1 MTINS
6 DEARRTIE
14 SLNAVGSPAERR
26 VRPLAPV
33 GWRYVPT
40 EVWGDQVLTQDA
52 KTADLARQYGREVEP
67 LYTLNHDEVAAV
79 NKLRATKEQARQ
91 RDLKACRCDHCE
103 YCRHCWPEDF
113 RPGGLWAGYG
123 A

>member
-1 MTINS
+1 MKDAQN
-6 DEARRTIE
+6 DP
-14 SLNAVGSPAERR
+14 AVLGPVQRQ

-33 GWRYVPT
+33 GWRYVPS
-40 EVWGDQVLTQDA
+40 EVWGDQVLTQDPKA
-52 KTADLARQYGREVEP
+52 ADLARQYGRDVEP
-67 LYTLNHDEVAAV
+67 LYTLNQDEVAAV

-103 YCRHCWPEDF
+103 YCRHCWPEDL
-113 RPGGLWAGYG
+113 RPGRLWADYG

>member
-1 MTINS
+1 MTTAQMS
-6 DEARRTIE
+6 DPERGGGA
-14 SLNAVGSPAERR
+14 AVGIPVDRT

-33 GWRYVPT
+33 GWRY
-40 EVWGDQVLTQDA
+40 
-52 KTADLARQYGREVEP
+52 GRDVEP
-67 LYTLNHDEVAAV
+67 LYTLNHDEAAAV
-79 NKLRATKEQARQ
+79 NKLRAQKEQARQ

-123 A
+123 AQR

>member
-1 MTINS
+1 MTTAQMS
-6 DEARRTIE
+6 DPERGGGA
-14 SLNAVGSPAERR
+14 AVGIPVDRT

-33 GWRYVPT
+33 GWRYVPS
-40 EVWGDQVLTQDA
+40 EVWGDQVLTQDP
-52 KTADLARQYGREVEP
+52 KVADLARQYGRDVEP
-67 LYTLNHDEVAAV
+67 LYTLNHDEAAAV
-79 NKLRATKEQARQ
+79 NKLRAQKEQARQ